1 MKTVWC
7 IPSNVLTNKY
17 MYLMQMAMKKAGYKV
32 LGPGERLKKIN
43 SAIIHLNWF
52 ENIDDDKTAQ
62 YVYYK
67 KKFLLFLFQLSKK
80 RIIFT
85 MHNKQPHDKK
95 SNHYSK
101 KLLLKL
107 MQISDVIIIHS
118 RYSMQV
124 IEEKF
129 QSINLKKVVYV
140 PHPNYK
146 YAYKDLKTYKNFS
159 KLESELVFCFIGQ
172 IRPYKNV
179 EVLIQA
185 ANRFS
190 NTKDIKFL
198 ICGKSINDDYK
209 LKIEQMKTNQNIIF
223 DLRFIEDNEIVSLM
237 KQIDVVILPYSTE
250 SALNSAAAIL
260 AFTYGKTVLSTNVG
274 TVIDLKDTGDLYSY
288 QYYSNEAKHVE
299 ILVSKIQEIYK
310 IFQSDHDIIKQQ
322 GINLKNRVLTE
333 NSIEII
339 ENSLKKIYL

>member
-32 LGPGERLKKIN
+32 LGPGERFKKIN

-107 MQISDVIIIHS
+107 MQISDVI
-118 RYSMQV
+118 V
-124 IEEKF
+124 
-129 QSINLKKVVYV
+129 
-140 PHPNYK
+140 
-146 YAYKDLKTYKNFS
+146 
-159 KLESELVFCFIGQ
+159 
-172 IRPYKNV
+172 
-179 EVLIQA
+179 
-185 ANRFS
+185 
-190 NTKDIKFL
+190 DIVCK
-198 ICGKSINDDYK
+198 
-209 LKIEQMKTNQNIIF
+209 
-223 DLRFIEDNEIVSLM
+223 
-237 KQIDVVILPYSTE
+237 
-250 SALNSAAAIL
+250 
-260 AFTYGKTVLSTNVG
+260 
-274 TVIDLKDTGDLYSY
+274 
-288 QYYSNEAKHVE
+288 
-299 ILVSKIQEIYK
+299 
-310 IFQSDHDIIKQQ
+310 
-322 GINLKNRVLTE
+322 
-333 NSIEII
+333 
-339 ENSLKKIYL
+339 